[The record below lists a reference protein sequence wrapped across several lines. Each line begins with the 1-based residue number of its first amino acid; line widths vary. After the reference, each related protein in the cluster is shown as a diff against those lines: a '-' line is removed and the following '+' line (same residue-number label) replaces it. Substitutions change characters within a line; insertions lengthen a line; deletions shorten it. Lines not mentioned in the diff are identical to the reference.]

1 MKTKPILY
9 FLRSSEQY
17 ILNKMLP
24 LSFDNQQDVEF
35 FGFTTKDLGLYALVD
50 RQIAGAA
57 WIRLK
62 DSNINPILNIAIK
75 PEFRSQGIAQAML
88 EQIFDEASVLFE
100 KLEVKLGNADSVKD
114 FLQKF
119 GFEESN
125 GSMIKTLEKKEH
137 KNVYDDYGNCKWME
151 P

>member
-17 ILNKMLP
+17 IVNKMLP
-24 LSFDNQQDVEF
+24 LSFDNQQNVEF

-50 RQIAGAA
+50 KQIAGAV

-75 PEFRSQGIAQAML
+75 PEFRAQGIAQAML
-88 EQIFDEASVLFE
+88 EQVFDEASVVFE
-100 KLEVKLGNADSVKD
+100 KLEVKLENTDGIKD